1 MLYIIGEKRP
11 FVLKK
16 STSGKPALVKKKSSF
31 IQLRISHQSIKSRPE
46 CKDIYH
52 SARPPF
58 LLGGIESPTK
68 FSKKGGGGDLTGRQL
83 LEGVAEKERGDFF
96 QGSCNFHIKD
106 KLKYEIFNDN
116 KSL

>member
-1 MLYIIGEKRP
+1 MILLRNVIYYGEKRP

-31 IQLRISHQSIKSRPE
+31 IQLRISHQSVKSRPE

-68 FSKKGGGGDLTGRQL
+68 FSKKVGGGGWDLTGPQL
-83 LEGVAEKERGDFF
+83 LEGG
-96 QGSCNFHIKD
+96 C
-106 KLKYEIFNDN
+106 
-116 KSL
+116 